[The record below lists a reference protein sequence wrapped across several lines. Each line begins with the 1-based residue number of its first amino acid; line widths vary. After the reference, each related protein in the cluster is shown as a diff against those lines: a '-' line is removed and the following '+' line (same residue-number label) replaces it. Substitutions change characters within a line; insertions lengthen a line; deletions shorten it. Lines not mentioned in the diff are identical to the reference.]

1 MPLYQMMKKTDDFVW
16 SDAANSSFEDLK
28 TQLVEP
34 PVLAAPIE
42 KEPLLLY
49 VAANSRVVSVAIVVE
64 RNETGKEHPVQQP
77 VYYVSEVLIESKQ
90 RYPHW
95 QKLVYG
101 VFMASRKL
109 KQYFQGHP
117 ITVVSSAPLGDIIQ
131 NREATGRVAK
141 WAIELGPH
149 DLKYMPRTAIKSQ
162 ALVDFI
168 NDWTELQAPEEK
180 PDNTLYYSL

>member
-1 MPLYQMMKKTDDFVW
+1 MKKEL
-16 SDAANSSFEDLK
+16 A
-28 TQLVEP
+28 EP
-34 PVLAAPIE
+34 PILAAPID
-42 KEPLLLY
+42 KAPLLLY
-49 VAANSRVVSVAIVVE
+49 VAANSRAVSVAIAVE
-64 RNETGKEHPVQQP
+64 RKESGKEYPVPRP
-77 VYYVSEVLIESKQ
+77 VNYVSDVLIESKQ

-101 VFMASRKL
+101 VFMASHKL
-109 KQYFQGHP
+109 KQYFLGHP

-149 DLKYMPRTAIKSQ
+149 GLKYIPRTTIKSQ

-168 NDWTELQAPEEK
+168 NDCTK
-180 PDNTLYYSL
+180 V